1 MSAVCVIRSVISWRR
16 LLSIAV
22 ALLALVVLAVALHR
36 RLLCAG
42 LFLRLEQKSE
52 PNFVVHYGEHA
63 VHTRPFAYEG
73 GRGMLYLPEGV
84 EDARGLVL
92 AHGIHEQ
99 GITEPRLVRFAR
111 ALAGA
116 GMVVLTPEVPN
127 LARYRIVHEDVVGIA
142 RAARALA
149 RELGRAQVSVF
160 GISFGGG
167 LALRAACEP
176 ELRGAIDR
184 VIALGAHHDAARVS
198 RFFLGEPAHGPAGE
212 VADVKPHQYGRTAI
226 WMSLFGAPHNAA
238 FNAQERARALS
249 AIAAATP
256 ELDRASPSH
265 CPTAIDVPIF
275 LVHGTGDRVVPY
287 TETLW
292 NQRQL
297 GAQTE
302 VRVLV
307 SPAIVHA
314 EYDPPSWWE
323 RVQLVEFI
331 VRALF

>member
-1 MSAVCVIRSVISWRR
+1 MRSRR
-16 LLSIAV
+16 RWWFGTIAF
-22 ALLALVVLAVALHR
+22 VLCMTAAVALHR

-42 LFLRLEQKSE
+42 LFLRLEQAHE
-52 PNFVVHYGEHA
+52 PSFLVHYGEHA
-63 VHTRPFAYEG
+63 VRARPFTYAG
-73 GRGMLYLPEGV
+73 GKGTLYLPERV
-84 EDARGLVL
+84 RSPRGLVL
-92 AHGIHEQ
+92 AHGIHEES
-99 GITEPRLVRFAR
+99 IREARLVRFAR
-111 ALAGA
+111 AIAGA
-116 GMVVLTPEVPN
+116 GIAVLTPEVPN
-127 LARYRIVHEDVVGIA
+127 LAHYRIVHEDVVAIA
-142 RAARALA
+142 DAARALA
-149 RELGRAQVSVF
+149 HELGREQVAVF

-176 ELRGAIDR
+176 ATRGAIER

-198 RFFLGEPAHGPAGE
+198 RFFLGEPALGPDAE
-212 VADVKPHQYGRTAI
+212 RADVKPHQYGRTVI
-226 WMSLFGAPHNAA
+226 WSSLFGAAHNAP
-238 FNAQERARALS
+238 FTDEERARALS
-249 AIAAATP
+249 ALAAQAG

-265 CPTAIDVPIF
+265 CPEPVEVPVF

-292 NQRQL
+292 NARQL
-297 GAQTE
+297 AAQTS
-302 VRVLV
+302 VRTLI

>member
-1 MSAVCVIRSVISWRR
+1 MRYDEGVWSWRR
-16 LLSIAV
+16 LLGSILAL
-22 ALLALVVLAVALHR
+22 ALLFAGAVALHR

-52 PNFVVHYGEHA
+52 PSLLVHYGERSVA
-63 VHTRPFAYEG
+63 ARPFVYAG
-73 GRGMLYLPEGV
+73 GRGTLYVPAG
-84 EDARGLVL
+84 ARGGSGIVL

-99 GITEPRLVRFAR
+99 GIVEPRLMRFAR

-116 GMVVLTPEVPN
+116 GFVVLTPEVAN
-127 LARYRIVHEDVVGIA
+127 LARYRIVHEDVEAIA
-142 RAARALA
+142 AATRALA
-149 RELGRAQVSVF
+149 KQVKREQVSVF

-167 LALRAACEP
+167 LALRAACEAGT
-176 ELRGAIDR
+176 RGSIER
-184 VIALGAHHDAARVS
+184 VIALGAHHDAARVL
-198 RFFLGEPAHGPAGE
+198 RFFMGEPALGPAGE
-212 VADVKPHQYGRTAI
+212 QAGVAPHQYGRTAI
-226 WMSLFGAPHNAA
+226 WMGLFGQKHNAPFTPEEQRTA
-238 FNAQERARALS
+238 ESALAAQ
-249 AIAAATP
+249 AA

-265 CPTAIDVPIF
+265 CPERLAAPLF
-275 LVHGTGDRVVPY
+275 LVHGTGDTVVPY

-292 NQRQL
+292 NQQQF
-297 GAQTE
+297 ADQTE

-331 VRALF
+331 VHALY